1 MGVRGL
7 QSYILA
13 KCPDSLIPVELTA
26 NTDKKKRLIVVEGW
40 SCLRSVYGPHM
51 DFICGGQWQEF
62 RASIRRFVNTF
73 QQANCE
79 LAVFFSGGVEDDMRA
94 EWARKKSQNR
104 DTVNMVMQG
113 LRQRGYAPDRKH
125 FLPNETHPQVFRQV
139 LLNCHVKVISTPF
152 STDKTMV
159 EYAHKHSA
167 YGILANDSDF
177 IMMNAPRYL
186 SLHHLRISGNTIST
200 VIIDREKIS
209 DCLSLPLSL
218 FPLLSCLLGNDVIN
232 YEILEEFHQR
242 LLKDTDE
249 DEGERKKD
257 EKEGIQLVSAVIDFV
272 KNLESEIKMNI
283 STNVST
289 IIKQVLPDSENT
301 EEVEALFLSGLEQ
314 YKESQPKPDEAEPIP
329 STVVTVSVVEKEK
342 VKTKPKEKGA
352 AGEAEVS
359 EEVDE
364 ADDEEEEEMY
374 EEEEEEEKETV
385 DAVEEITEMIG
396 EAKIVDDGV
405 EEKAVEAAEVTEN
418 KEEKVVEEEVAKEDV
433 AKEEVAT
440 EEVAKE
446 EVAKEEVAK
455 EEVGEEKVGVEEVA
469 KEEVAK
475 EEVAEEKVA
484 EKEIA
489 QEEVAQEED
498 AQEEVKE
505 DTSEDNCEDL
515 EDIEDLEDL
524 EDMEDS
530 STEESTRE
538 DDQPQ
543 KLITVPAITSKVLS
557 SAAAAHGSGTLNT
570 HLYPLMCTGTL
581 SLGPLFEDNK
591 DKDTVSS
598 ALLYR
603 TARQRIYGLVFGVG
617 RGWVKSDAKR
627 QRSTK
632 IDTQRQVTVKEFI
645 VNGSK
650 KNLVEGEEVVAMPVH
665 APNAKQPARKPTP
678 HIDRLWIGMSAKIQE
693 LRRSTLLAIMNS
705 NIPSFFSPNIIA
717 NEYLLVCIVLRYVLT
732 TGNKV
737 LREYELDAFLAT
749 ALSPQLHFGPSHLYK
764 ITPGRLTSR
773 GCTLA
778 HIFVRGVET
787 LLLAN
792 DACNYPINR
801 RFCFIGN
808 FFDGKLFQLKLGQC
822 RAGLSLLD
830 ICDGD
835 LGAVDYFRHLRC
847 VVTEELPRSVFAS
860 PPLGPMG
867 PPRGVPGRGPPPMRP
882 PHDAGRMKY
891 SEPGPRPPYNN
902 HGGNRGMY
910 RPYGPRSDNS
920 RPQYRPPYGPPPP
933 GPYSQPPPPGH
944 GSYNQHPG
952 NGPYNQPPPPGH
964 YNQGSQPPRPQHY
977 NNQQPQPH
985 KQYNNR
991 RYPSNNYEQN
1001 DNYHEN
1007 YNNNYSNNNS
1017 YNNHGGN
1024 NFQSGGYNNRNQDSY
1039 SNMNGGGNNYSYK
1052 QGTDGPPQNGYYRG
1066 GEQQHYSRG
1075 DNPPQQRFN
1084 NQMFGGNKVPGG
1096 GFKDNDPYGK
1106 RNVPDRSDTKQWINF
1121 LGN

>member
-1 MGVRGL
+1 MG
-7 QSYILA
+7 
-13 KCPDSLIPVELTA
+13 KP
-26 NTDKKKRLIVVEGW
+26 K
-40 SCLRSVYGPHM
+40 
-51 DFICGGQWQEF
+51 
-62 RASIRRFVNTF
+62 
-73 QQANCE
+73 
-79 LAVFFSGGVEDDMRA
+79 
-94 EWARKKSQNR
+94 
-104 DTVNMVMQG
+104 
-113 LRQRGYAPDRKH
+113 
-125 FLPNETHPQVFRQV
+125 
-139 LLNCHVKVISTPF
+139 
-152 STDKTMV
+152 
-159 EYAHKHSA
+159 
-167 YGILANDSDF
+167 
-177 IMMNAPRYL
+177 
-186 SLHHLRISGNTIST
+186 
-200 VIIDREKIS
+200 
-209 DCLSLPLSL
+209 
-218 FPLLSCLLGNDVIN
+218 
-232 YEILEEFHQR
+232 
-242 LLKDTDE
+242 LK
-249 DEGERKKD
+249 
-257 EKEGIQLVSAVIDFV
+257 EKESL
-272 KNLESEIKMNI
+272 
-283 STNVST
+283 
-289 IIKQVLPDSENT
+289 
-301 EEVEALFLSGLEQ
+301 
-314 YKESQPKPDEAEPIP
+314 DEM
-329 STVVTVSVVEKEK
+329 
-342 VKTKPKEKGA
+342 
-352 AGEAEVS
+352 GEAE
-359 EEVDE
+359 EVGE
-364 ADDEEEEEMY
+364 DDEEDG
-374 EEEEEEEKETV
+374 EKEV
-385 DAVEEITEMIG
+385 VGAVEEITEMIE

-405 EEKAVEAAEVTEN
+405 EEKAEETAEVN
-418 KEEKVVEEEVAKEDV
+418 EEKETEEE
-433 AKEEVAT
+433 
-440 EEVAKE
+440 
-446 EVAKEEVAK
+446 
-455 EEVGEEKVGVEEVA
+455 EKD
-469 KEEVAK
+469 
-475 EEVAEEKVA
+475 AE
-484 EKEIA
+484 
-489 QEEVAQEED
+489 
-498 AQEEVKE
+498 EEVKE
-505 DTSEDNCEDL
+505 EEISEESCEEKQD
-515 EDIEDLEDL
+515 EP
-524 EDMEDS
+524 S
-530 STEESTRE
+530 EESTKE
-538 DDQPQ
+538 DDQPP

-557 SAAAAHGSGTLNT
+557 SAAAAHASGTLNT
-570 HLYPLMCTGTL
+570 HLYPMMCTGTL

-717 NEYLLVCIVLRYVLT
+717 NEYLLVCIVLRYILT

-792 DACNYPINR
+792 NACNYPINR

-891 SEPGPRPPYNN
+891 SELRPPYNN

-910 RPYGPRSDNS
+910 RPYGPPPNNS
-920 RPQYRPPYGPPPP
+920 RPQYRPPYG
-933 GPYSQPPPPGH
+933 
-944 GSYNQHPG
+944 
-952 NGPYNQPPPPGH
+952 
-964 YNQGSQPPRPQHY
+964 PPRPQHY

-1001 DNYHEN
+1001 DNYEN
-1007 YNNNYSNNNS
+1007 YNN
-1017 YNNHGGN
+1017 YNNAN
-1024 NFQSGGYNNRNQDSY
+1024 NYNFQGY
-1039 SNMNGGGNNYSYK
+1039 
-1052 QGTDGPPQNGYYRG
+1052 
-1066 GEQQHYSRG
+1066 
-1075 DNPPQQRFN
+1075 
-1084 NQMFGGNKVPGG
+1084 
-1096 GFKDNDPYGK
+1096 
-1106 RNVPDRSDTKQWINF
+1106 
-1121 LGN
+1121 

>member
-26 NTDKKKRLIVVEGW
+26 NTEKKKRLIVVEGW

-79 LAVFFSGGVEDDMRA
+79 LVVFFSGGVEDDMRA

-152 STDKTMV
+152 STDKAMV
-159 EYAHKHSA
+159 EYAHKHNA

-232 YEILEEFHQR
+232 YEILEEFHRR
-242 LLKDTDE
+242 LLKDTEE
-249 DEGERKKD
+249 DEGERKKE
-257 EKEGIQLVSAVIDFV
+257 EKEGIQLVTAVIDFV
-272 KNLESEIKMNI
+272 KNLEPEIKMNI
-283 STNVST
+283 SSKVST
-289 IIKQVLPDSENT
+289 IIKQVLPESENT
-301 EEVEALFLSGLEQ
+301 DEVEALFLSGLEQ
-314 YKESQPKPDEAEPIP
+314 YKESQSKADETEPIP
-329 STVVTVSVVEKEK
+329 STVVTVSVIEKEK
-342 VKTKPKEKGA
+342 VKPKPKEK
-352 AGEAEVS
+352 EALDEVS
-359 EEVDE
+359 EEVEDV
-364 ADDEEEEEMY
+364 EEEEG
-374 EEEEEEEKETV
+374 EEESKEGG

-405 EEKAVEAAEVTEN
+405 EEKTEEVVEENEN
-418 KEEKVVEEEVAKEDV
+418 KEEKE
-433 AKEEVAT
+433 T
-440 EEVAKE
+440 E
-446 EVAKEEVAK
+446 
-455 EEVGEEKVGVEEVA
+455 
-469 KEEVAK
+469 
-475 EEVAEEKVA
+475 
-484 EKEIA
+484 
-489 QEEVAQEED
+489 
-498 AQEEVKE
+498 EEVKE
-505 DTSEDNCEDL
+505 EETSEDNCDEKEDVP
-515 EDIEDLEDL
+515 
-524 EDMEDS
+524 
-530 STEESTRE
+530 TEESAKEEER
-538 DDQPQ
+538 PP

-557 SAAAAHGSGTLNT
+557 SAAAAHASGTLNT
-570 HLYPLMCTGTL
+570 HLYPMMCTGTL

-717 NEYLLVCIVLRYVLT
+717 NEYLLVCIVLRYILT

-847 VVTEELPRSVFAS
+847 VVTEELPRSIFAS

-882 PHDAGRMKY
+882 PHDTGRMKY
-891 SEPGPRPPYNN
+891 NEPRPPYNN

-910 RPYGPRSDNS
+910 RPYGPPPNSS
-920 RPQYRPPYGPPPP
+920 RPHYRPPYGPPPP
-933 GPYSQPPPPGH
+933 GPGPYSQPPPPGP
-944 GSYNQHPG
+944 YNQHPG
-952 NGPYNQPPPPGH
+952 NGPYNQPPPPGP

-1007 YNNNYSNNNS
+1007 YNSYNNANNYSNYQS
-1017 YNNHGGN
+1017 Y
-1024 NFQSGGYNNRNQDSY
+1024 NRNQESY
-1039 SNMNGGGNNYSYK
+1039 SNMNGNYSYK
-1052 QGTDGPPQNGYYRG
+1052 QGADGPPQNGYYRG
-1066 GEQQHYSRG
+1066 EQHYARG
-1075 DNPPQQRFN
+1075 DNPPLQRFN
-1084 NQMFGGNKVPGG
+1084 NQMFGGNKIPGG

>member
-13 KCPDSLIPVELTA
+13 KCPDSLIPVELTD
-26 NTDKKKRLIVVEGW
+26 NSDKKKRLIVVEGW

-79 LAVFFSGGVEDDMRA
+79 LVVFFSGGVEDDMRA

-152 STDKTMV
+152 STDKAMV
-159 EYAHKHSA
+159 EYAHMNSA

-209 DCLSLPLSL
+209 DCLDLPLSL
-218 FPLLSCLLGNDVIN
+218 FPLLSCLLGNDVVN
-232 YEILEEFHQR
+232 YEMLEEFHRR

-249 DEGERKKD
+249 EESDKKREG
-257 EKEGIQLVSAVIDFV
+257 KEGIQLVTAVIGFV
-272 KNLESEIKMNI
+272 KELESEIKMNI
-283 STNVST
+283 SANIST
-289 IIKQVLPDSENT
+289 IIKQVLPEST
-301 EEVEALFLSGLEQ
+301 EELESLFLSGLEQ
-314 YKESQPKPDEAEPIP
+314 YKESSKAGDAESTP
-329 STVVTVSVVEKEK
+329 STVVKVSVVEKEK
-342 VKTKPKEKGA
+342 QKVKPKEK
-352 AGEAEVS
+352 
-359 EEVDE
+359 EETQ
-364 ADDEEEEEMY
+364 EEQEECQR
-374 EEEEEEEKETV
+374 ET
-385 DAVEEITEMIG
+385 DPVEEITEMIG
-396 EAKIVDDGV
+396 EAKIVDDV
-405 EEKAVEAAEVTEN
+405 STETVEVTE
-418 KEEKVVEEEVAKEDV
+418 EVEEEEE
-433 AKEEVAT
+433 EEVT
-440 EEVAKE
+440 EEEISE
-446 EVAKEEVAK
+446 EREE
-455 EEVGEEKVGVEEVA
+455 EEEEEEEEDGEE
-469 KEEVAK
+469 
-475 EEVAEEKVA
+475 
-484 EKEIA
+484 
-489 QEEVAQEED
+489 QEEEEYS
-498 AQEEVKE
+498 
-505 DTSEDNCEDL
+505 TEDNV
-515 EDIEDLEDL
+515 
-524 EDMEDS
+524 
-530 STEESTRE
+530 RE
-538 DDQPQ
+538 DEPP

-570 HLYPLMCTGTL
+570 HLYPLMCTGTI

-591 DKDTVSS
+591 EKDTVSS

-632 IDTQRQVTVKEFI
+632 IDTQRQVTIKEYI
-645 VNGSK
+645 VNGAK
-650 KNLVEGEEVVAMPVH
+650 KNLVDGEEVAAIPVH

-693 LRRSTLLAIMNS
+693 LRRSTLLAILNS
-705 NIPSFFSPNIIA
+705 NIPSFFNPNIIA

-764 ITPGRLTSR
+764 ISPGRLTSR

-847 VVTEELPRSVFAS
+847 VVTEDLPRSVFAS

-867 PPRGVPGRGPPPMRP
+867 PPRGIPGRGHPPMRP
-882 PHDAGRMKY
+882 PHHDSGRMKY
-891 SEPGPRPPYNN
+891 SEPRPPYNSSPG

-910 RPYGPRSDNS
+910 RPYPPHNNS
-920 RPQYRPPYGPPPP
+920 RPQYRPPPYGPPPP
-933 GPYSQPPPPGH
+933 GPYPQGPPPPGP
-944 GSYNQHPG
+944 YNQHPG
-952 NGPYNQPPPPGH
+952 PGPYNQPPPPGH
-964 YNQGSQPPRPQHY
+964 YNPCSQPPRQQHY

-991 RYPSNNYEQN
+991 RYPSNYDQN

-1007 YNNNYSNNNS
+1007 YNYNNSPNS
-1017 YNNHGGN
+1017 YNNYQQN
-1024 NFQSGGYNNRNQDSY
+1024 YSRNHDSY
-1039 SNMNGGGNNYSYK
+1039 SNMNGNYPPYK
-1052 QGTDGPPQNGYYRG
+1052 QGIEGPPQNGFYRG
-1066 GEQQHYSRG
+1066 DQHYSSPTRG

-1084 NQMFGGNKVPGG
+1084 NQLFGGNKTPGG

>member
-1 MGVRGL
+1 
-7 QSYILA
+7 
-13 KCPDSLIPVELTA
+13 
-26 NTDKKKRLIVVEGW
+26 
-40 SCLRSVYGPHM
+40 
-51 DFICGGQWQEF
+51 
-62 RASIRRFVNTF
+62 
-73 QQANCE
+73 
-79 LAVFFSGGVEDDMRA
+79 
-94 EWARKKSQNR
+94 
-104 DTVNMVMQG
+104 
-113 LRQRGYAPDRKH
+113 
-125 FLPNETHPQVFRQV
+125 
-139 LLNCHVKVISTPF
+139 
-152 STDKTMV
+152 
-159 EYAHKHSA
+159 
-167 YGILANDSDF
+167 
-177 IMMNAPRYL
+177 MMNAPRYL

-232 YEILEEFHQR
+232 YELLEEFHRR

-249 DEGERKKD
+249 DVGERKKD
-257 EKEGIQLVSAVIDFV
+257 EKEGIQLVTSVIDFV
-272 KNLESEIKMNI
+272 RNLDSDIKMNV
-283 STNVST
+283 SANVSS
-289 IIKQVLPDSENT
+289 IIKQVLPESENT

-314 YKESQPKPDEAEPIP
+314 YKESQPKLDEAEPTP
-329 STVVTVSVVEKEK
+329 STVVTVSVIEKEK
-342 VKTKPKEKGA
+342 VKPKPKEK
-352 AGEAEVS
+352 EETDEVS
-359 EEVDE
+359 EEVEE
-364 ADDEEEEEMY
+364 AEED
-374 EEEEEEEKETV
+374 EEEEKEEEA
-385 DAVEEITEMIG
+385 AVEEITEMIS

-405 EEKAVEAAEVTEN
+405 KEEVAEVVEEKPEGEEKAKEEEEAKEEVAVNDIEL
-418 KEEKVVEEEVAKEDV
+418 EEKVVETEKEVVKTKGEVVETEEKVVETEKEIVETEEKVVETEEKEEKCEETSEETSEEKEDV
-433 AKEEVAT
+433 PEAEEDISKEE
-440 EEVAKE
+440 K
-446 EVAKEEVAK
+446 
-455 EEVGEEKVGVEEVA
+455 GEE
-469 KEEVAK
+469 
-475 EEVAEEKVA
+475 
-484 EKEIA
+484 
-489 QEEVAQEED
+489 
-498 AQEEVKE
+498 
-505 DTSEDNCEDL
+505 
-515 EDIEDLEDL
+515 
-524 EDMEDS
+524 
-530 STEESTRE
+530 
-538 DDQPQ
+538 QPP

-650 KNLVEGEEVVAMPVH
+650 KNLVDGEDVVAMPVH
-665 APNAKQPARKPTP
+665 APNSKQPARKPTP

-717 NEYLLVCIVLRYVLT
+717 KEYLLVCIVLRYILT

-808 FFDGKLFQLKLGQC
+808 FFDGKLFQMKLGQC

-882 PHDAGRMKY
+882 PPHNEGRMKY
-891 SEPGPRPPYNN
+891 NDPRPPYNN
-902 HGGNRGMY
+902 HGGNRGPY
-910 RPYGPRSDNS
+910 RPDGPPPGNS

-933 GPYSQPPPPGH
+933 GPYSQPPPPPGP
-944 GSYNQHPG
+944 YNQHPG
-952 NGPYNQPPPPGH
+952 NGPYNQPPPPPPPGH
-964 YNQGSQPPRPQHY
+964 YNQGGSQPPRPQHY
-977 NNQQPQPH
+977 NNQQSQPH

-991 RYPSNNYEQN
+991 RYPSNNYEQT
-1001 DNYHEN
+1001 DKYEN
-1007 YNNNYSNNNS
+1007 YNNNYNNTNN
-1017 YNNHGGN
+1017 YNNY
-1024 NFQSGGYNNRNQDSY
+1024 SGGYNRNQDSY
-1039 SNMNGGGNNYSYK
+1039 SNMNGNYSYK
-1052 QGTDGPPQNGYYRG
+1052 PSGGEGPPQNGYYRG
-1066 GEQQHYSRG
+1066 EQHYNNRG
-1075 DNPPQQRFN
+1075 DNPPLQRFN
-1084 NQMFGGNKVPGG
+1084 NNMFATNKIPGG
-1096 GFKDNDPYGK
+1096 GFKDSDPYGK

>member
-79 LAVFFSGGVEDDMRA
+79 LVVFFSGGVEDDMRA

-152 STDKTMV
+152 STDKAMV

-232 YEILEEFHQR
+232 YEILEDFHRR
-242 LLKDTDE
+242 LLKDTE
-249 DEGERKKD
+249 EEEGEKKKE
-257 EKEGIQLVSAVIDFV
+257 EKEGIQLVTAVIDFV
-272 KNLESEIKMNI
+272 KNLEPEIKMNI
-283 STNVST
+283 SSNVSD
-289 IIKQVLPDSENT
+289 IVKQVLPESENR
-301 EEVEALFLSGLEQ
+301 EEVEVLFQSGLEQ
-314 YKESQPKPDEAEPIP
+314 YKESQSKPDETEPVP

-342 VKTKPKEKGA
+342 VKAKPKDKGA
-352 AGEAEVS
+352 ADEVS
-359 EEVDE
+359 EE
-364 ADDEEEEEMY
+364 ADAEEEEER
-374 EEEEEEEKETV
+374 EEVETG
-385 DAVEEITEMIG
+385 AVEEITEMIS

-405 EEKAVEAAEVTEN
+405 EEKPVKTLDDDK
-418 KEEKVVEEEVAKEDV
+418 KEE
-433 AKEEVAT
+433 AKEEAEET
-440 EEVAKE
+440 EEEEDDKEKDEVDEEDGKE
-446 EVAKEEVAK
+446 EE
-455 EEVGEEKVGVEEVA
+455 
-469 KEEVAK
+469 
-475 EEVAEEKVA
+475 
-484 EKEIA
+484 
-489 QEEVAQEED
+489 
-498 AQEEVKE
+498 
-505 DTSEDNCEDL
+505 
-515 EDIEDLEDL
+515 
-524 EDMEDS
+524 
-530 STEESTRE
+530 
-538 DDQPQ
+538 QPP

-557 SAAAAHGSGTLNT
+557 SAAAAHASGTLNT
-570 HLYPLMCTGTL
+570 HLYPMMCTGTL

-603 TARQRIYGLVFGVG
+603 TARQRIYGLIFGVG

-632 IDTQRQVTVKEFI
+632 IDTQRQVSVKEFI

-650 KNLVEGEEVVAMPVH
+650 KNLIDGEEVAAIPVH

-717 NEYLLVCIVLRYVLT
+717 NEYLLVCIVLRYILT

-792 DACNYPINR
+792 DACNYSINR

-867 PPRGVPGRGPPPMRP
+867 PPRAVPGRGPPPIRP
-882 PHDAGRMKY
+882 PHEGGRMKY
-891 SEPGPRPPYNN
+891 SEPRPPYSP
-902 HGGNRGMY
+902 HGSNRGMY
-910 RPYGPRSDNS
+910 RPYGPPNGS

-933 GPYSQPPPPGH
+933 GPYSQPPPPGP
-944 GSYNQHPG
+944 YNQHPG
-952 NGPYNQPPPPGH
+952 NGPYNQPPPPNH
-964 YNQGSQPPRPQHY
+964 YNQGAQPPRPQHY
-977 NNQQPQPH
+977 NNQQPQPP

-991 RYPSNNYEQN
+991 RYPSSNNYEQSEN
-1001 DNYHEN
+1001 YHDNYQN
-1007 YNNNYSNNNS
+1007 YNNSNN
-1017 YNNHGGN
+1017 YNNYN
-1024 NFQSGGYNNRNQDSY
+1024 NYNRNQDSY
-1039 SNMNGGGNNYSYK
+1039 SNMNGNYSYK
-1052 QGTDGPPQNGYYRG
+1052 QGGEGPPQNGYYRG
-1066 GEQQHYSRG
+1066 DQQHYGGRG
-1075 DNPPQQRFN
+1075 DNPSLQRFN
-1084 NQMFGGNKVPGG
+1084 NQMFGGSKIPGP

>member
-79 LAVFFSGGVEDDMRA
+79 LAVFFTGGIEDDMRA

-152 STDKTMV
+152 STDKAMV
-159 EYAHKHSA
+159 EYAHKHNA

-209 DCLSLPLSL
+209 DCLSLPLTL

-232 YEILEEFHQR
+232 YEMLEEFHRR
-242 LLKDTDE
+242 LLKDSE
-249 DEGERKKD
+249 EEEGERKKD

-272 KNLESEIKMNI
+272 KELDPEIKTDI
-283 STNVST
+283 SSNVSA
-289 IIKQVLPDSENT
+289 IIKQVLPESENT
-301 EEVEALFLSGLEQ
+301 EEIEALFLSGLEQ
-314 YKESQPKPDEAEPIP
+314 YKESQPIPDETEPVP

-352 AGEAEVS
+352 TDEVS

-364 ADDEEEEEMY
+364 VEDE
-374 EEEEEEEKETV
+374 EEEEEEEKEEINAV
-385 DAVEEITEMIG
+385 DEITEMIG

-405 EEKAVEAAEVTEN
+405 TEKTEAVLVEGEIKIEDIKVDEIKVDDVKEEDIKVDEIKEEDIKVEEN
-418 KEEKVVEEEVAKEDV
+418 KEEDIKE
-433 AKEEVAT
+433 
-440 EEVAKE
+440 
-446 EVAKEEVAK
+446 
-455 EEVGEEKVGVEEVA
+455 
-469 KEEVAK
+469 
-475 EEVAEEKVA
+475 AEIK
-484 EKEIA
+484 
-489 QEEVAQEED
+489 
-498 AQEEVKE
+498 EEVKE
-505 DTSEDNCEDL
+505 EEVKEEVVKEEIKEDDVKEEENKEEEIKEEAIQEEKTAEEEEEVKEEFSEETSEDNEGN
-515 EDIEDLEDL
+515 EE
-524 EDMEDS
+524 MSNEDS
-530 STEESTRE
+530 TK
-538 DDQPQ
+538 DDELPQ

-557 SAAAAHGSGTLNT
+557 SAAAAHASGTLNT

-632 IDTQRQVTVKEFI
+632 IDTQRQVIVKEFI

-650 KNLVEGEEVVAMPVH
+650 KNLVEGEEVPAMPVH

-717 NEYLLVCIVLRYVLT
+717 NEYLLVCIVLRYILT

-847 VVTEELPRSVFAS
+847 VVAEELPRSVFAS

-867 PPRGVPGRGPPPMRP
+867 PPRGVPGRGPPPIRP
-882 PHDAGRMKY
+882 PHDGGRMRS
-891 SEPGPRPPYNN
+891 SEPRPPYNN

-910 RPYGPRSDNS
+910 RPYGPPVNNS

-933 GPYSQPPPPGH
+933 GPYSQPPPPAGP
-944 GSYNQHPG
+944 YNQHPA

-964 YNQGSQPPRPQHY
+964 YNQGGSQPSRPQHY

-991 RYPSNNYEQN
+991 RYPSNNYEHN
-1001 DNYHEN
+1001 G
-1007 YNNNYSNNNS
+1007 NS
-1017 YNNHGGN
+1017 YNNNSN
-1024 NFQSGGYNNRNQDSY
+1024 NNNNNNNNYQSGGYSRNQDSY
-1039 SNMNGGGNNYSYK
+1039 SNMNGNNYSYK
-1052 QGTDGPPQNGYYRG
+1052 QGGGGGGGGGGGDGPPQNGYYRG
-1066 GEQQHYSRG
+1066 GDQQHYSRGG
-1075 DNPPQQRFN
+1075 DNPPQQRGFN
-1084 NQMFGGNKVPGG
+1084 NQMFGGNKIPGG